1 MPFQPGHSKVGGR
14 KPGTPNVLTAEIRS
28 VLKQIVN
35 DEISTLPERLS
46 QMQPAD
52 RTATLLKLLP
62 YVLPQMQS
70 VQHDEGE
77 PVDWSALL

>member
-1 MPFQPGHSKVGGR
+1 MAFKPGHVKVGGR

-46 QMQPAD
+46 QMPPGE
-52 RTATLLKLLP
+52 RTAMLLKLLP

-70 VQHDEGE
+70 VQHDQGE
-77 PVDWSALL
+77 PVDWSTLL